1 MTKQEL
7 RQQIRNSIQRL
18 SAAERDTQ
26 SLYVCLQILGSAE
39 WQQANTV
46 LLYAA
51 MPDEVSLQL
60 LIDDAFG
67 SGKRVILP
75 VVEGDHLLL
84 RQYDPQHCSVQGPFK
99 ILEPTAECA
108 ELTDLCQIDLAIIPG
123 RAFTRRGHRMGRGKG
138 YYDRLLPALQCPKWG
153 VCFTCQLVR
162 FIPVDEWD
170 VTMNR
175 VVTA

>member
-7 RQQIRNSIQRL
+7 RLQIKQQIQRL
-18 SAAERDTQ
+18 GEAERDVQ

-39 WQQANTV
+39 WQQSSTV

-60 LIDDAFG
+60 LIDDAMG

-75 VVEGDHLLL
+75 VVDGEQLKL
-84 RQYDPQHCSVQGPFK
+84 RVYDPQHCEVQGTFK
-99 ILEPTAECA
+99 ILEPTDECA
-108 ELTDLCQIDLAIIPG
+108 EIDDLAQIDFAIIPG

-138 YYDRLLPALQCPKWG
+138 YYDRLLSDLKCPKWG
-153 VCFTCQLVR
+153 VCFKCQLVR

-170 VTMNR
+170 IPVNR
-175 VVTA
+175 VITA

>member
-7 RQQIRNSIQRL
+7 RQQIRQQVQRL
-18 SAAERDTQ
+18 GDAERDVQ

-39 WQQANTV
+39 WQQASTV

-60 LIDDAFG
+60 LIDDATG
-67 SGKRVILP
+67 SGKRVVLP
-75 VVEGDHLLL
+75 VVDGEQL
-84 RQYDPQHCSVQGPFK
+84 RLRIYDPQHCAVQGIYK
-99 ILEPTAECA
+99 ILEPTDACPEV
-108 ELTDLCQIDLAIIPG
+108 TDLSTIDFAVIPG

-138 YYDRLLPALQCPKWG
+138 YYDRLLTDLSCPKWG

-162 FIPVDEWD
+162 FIPVDAWD
-170 VTMNR
+170 VLMQR